1 MRLLLMPRHR
11 RPASAECA
19 LIGCVNEAAANTV
32 VDVEGDEM
40 ARQRVISGDDSEE
53 DGQRIE
59 RPIPTG
65 EDDMD
70 MARSFYGFSSFKQAL
85 HSLLYR

>member
-1 MRLLLMPRHR
+1 
-11 RPASAECA
+11 
-19 LIGCVNEAAANTV
+19 
-32 VDVEGDEM
+32 M